1 MTTSA
6 GEIMSKYDGKW
17 ERRFPTDPPTDDE
30 KAVELTYL
38 QRRVP
43 PVDGE
48 TKQFLE

>member
-43 PVDGE
+43 PADGE